1 MYRHHLTVAYILPQ
15 VAMLPSVA
23 FIFLSSFI
31 YFAPGR
37 AKTLCNGHAE
47 LCGRRYSNIT
57 AIGAHDSAFVGQL
70 PQDNQELSVTA
81 QLDAGIRFLQVQS
94 HKNIFGKLQL
104 CHTSCFE
111 EDAGTVETYLSTVK
125 SWLDANPNE
134 VLTLLIVNGDNVPVS
149 MFDDAYTSSKL
160 KSYAYTPPTSPLA
173 IDAWPTL
180 QEMITARTRLVAFLD
195 AGAHSSVP
203 YILDEFTYFFETPFD
218 TLDPAFPECTI
229 DRPADAKADGRMYIV
244 NHFLDVEWHGID
256 APDRMALDKTNA
268 ATGVGSIGA
277 QADLC
282 IGLYGRAPFGVLVD
296 YFNHGDVFAA
306 QNRLNGL

>member
-1 MYRHHLTVAYILPQ
+1 
-15 VAMLPSVA
+15 MLLSVA
-23 FIFLSSFI
+23 VLSLHFLIF
-31 YFAPGR
+31 FAPGR
-37 AKTLCNGHAE
+37 AQTLCNGHAE

-70 PQDNQELSVTA
+70 PQDNQELSVKA
-81 QLDAGIRFLQVQS
+81 QVDAGIRFLQVQS
-94 HKNIFGKLQL
+94 HKNIVGTLEL

-111 EDAGTVETYLSTVK
+111 RDAGKVESYLSTVK
-125 SWLDANPNE
+125 SWLDGNPNE

-149 MFDDAYTSSKL
+149 MFDDAYKASGL
-160 KSYAYTPPTSPLA
+160 KPYTYTPLTSPLA

-180 QEMITARTRLVAFLD
+180 QEMITAGTRLVAFLD
-195 AGAHSSVP
+195 AGADPSVP

-218 TLDPAFPECTI
+218 TLDPKFPECTI
-229 DRPADAKADGRMYIV
+229 DRPAGAKADGRMYIV
-244 NHFLDVEWHGID
+244 NHFLDVEWLGID
-256 APDRMALDKTNA
+256 IPDRMALDTTNA

-277 QADLC
+277 QADVC

-296 YFNHGDVFAA
+296 YLNHGDVFTA